1 MALYSFEK
9 DSPNGPEAQVWPSFS
24 KDLLPTFHLPGRQC
38 VTISREDIEKVAV
51 LARIRVDDEQVSA
64 LEKDLGNIL
73 DLVDQLAAADTDS
86 VEPMAHPLNAVQ
98 RLRAD
103 EVTETN
109 QREAFQA
116 IAPATENG
124 LYLVPRVIE

>member
-1 MALYSFEK
+1 
-9 DSPNGPEAQVWPSFS
+9 
-24 KDLLPTFHLPGRQC
+24 

-51 LARIRVDDEQVSA
+51 LARIRLDEEQIPE
-64 LEKDLGNIL
+64 LENDLGNIL
-73 DLVDQLAAADTDS
+73 SLVDQLSAADTDN
-86 VEPMAHPLNAVQ
+86 VEPLAHPLDAVQ

-116 IAPATENG
+116 IAPATEDG

>member
-1 MALYSFEK
+1 M
-9 DSPNGPEAQVWPSFS
+9 
-24 KDLLPTFHLPGRQC
+24 
-38 VTISREDIEKVAV
+38 TISREDIEKVAV

>member
-1 MALYSFEK
+1 M
-9 DSPNGPEAQVWPSFS
+9 
-24 KDLLPTFHLPGRQC
+24 
-38 VTISREDIEKVAV
+38 TISREDIEKVAV

-73 DLVDQLAAADTDS
+73 DLVDQLGAADTDS

-124 LYLVPRVIE
+124 LYLVPQVIE

>member
-1 MALYSFEK
+1 M
-9 DSPNGPEAQVWPSFS
+9 
-24 KDLLPTFHLPGRQC
+24 
-38 VTISREDIEKVAV
+38 TISREDIEKVAV

-98 RLRAD
+98 RLRVD

>member
-1 MALYSFEK
+1 M
-9 DSPNGPEAQVWPSFS
+9 
-24 KDLLPTFHLPGRQC
+24 
-38 VTISREDIEKVAV
+38 TISREDIEKVAV

-73 DLVDQLAAADTDS
+73 DLVDQLSAADTES

-98 RLRAD
+98 RLRPD
-103 EVTETN
+103 NVTETD

-116 IAPATENG
+116 IAPATESG

>member
-1 MALYSFEK
+1 
-9 DSPNGPEAQVWPSFS
+9 
-24 KDLLPTFHLPGRQC
+24 
-38 VTISREDIEKVAV
+38 V

-64 LEKDLGNIL
+64 MENDLGNIL
-73 DLVDQLAAADTDS
+73 DLVDQLSAADTDA
-86 VEPMAHPLNAVQ
+86 VEPLAHPLDAVQ
-98 RLRAD
+98 RLRPD

>member
-1 MALYSFEK
+1 M
-9 DSPNGPEAQVWPSFS
+9 
-24 KDLLPTFHLPGRQC
+24 
-38 VTISREDIEKVAV
+38 TISREDIEKVAV

-73 DLVDQLAAADTDS
+73 DLVDQLGADETDS
-86 VEPMAHPLNAVQ
+86 VAPMAHPLDAVQ

>member
-1 MALYSFEK
+1 M
-9 DSPNGPEAQVWPSFS
+9 
-24 KDLLPTFHLPGRQC
+24 
-38 VTISREDIEKVAV
+38 TISRKDIEKVAI
-51 LARIRVDDEQVSA
+51 LARIRVDEEQVSA

-73 DLVDQLAAADTDS
+73 DLVDQLGAADTAN
-86 VEPMAHPLNAVQ
+86 VEPLAHPLDAVQ

-116 IAPATENG
+116 IAPATEDG

>member
-1 MALYSFEK
+1 M
-9 DSPNGPEAQVWPSFS
+9 
-24 KDLLPTFHLPGRQC
+24 
-38 VTISREDIEKVAV
+38 TISREDIEKVAV
-51 LARIRVDDEQVSA
+51 LARIRVDEEQVSA

-73 DLVDQLAAADTDS
+73 DLVDQLAAADTES

-109 QREAFQA
+109 QRESFQA

>member
-1 MALYSFEK
+1 M
-9 DSPNGPEAQVWPSFS
+9 
-24 KDLLPTFHLPGRQC
+24 
-38 VTISREDIEKVAV
+38 TISRKDIEKVAV
-51 LARIRVDDEQVSA
+51 LARIRVDDEQISA
-64 LEKDLGNIL
+64 LEEDLGNIL
-73 DLVDQLAAADTDS
+73 DLVDQLSAADTDS

-98 RLRAD
+98 RLRPD

>member
-1 MALYSFEK
+1 M
-9 DSPNGPEAQVWPSFS
+9 
-24 KDLLPTFHLPGRQC
+24 
-38 VTISREDIEKVAV
+38 TISREDIEKVAV
-51 LARIRVDDEQVSA
+51 LARIRVDEEQVSA

-103 EVTETN
+103 EVTEAN

>member
-1 MALYSFEK
+1 LGG
-9 DSPNGPEAQVWPSFS
+9 N
-24 KDLLPTFHLPGRQC
+24 
-38 VTISREDIEKVAV
+38 VTISRKDIEKVAV
-51 LARIRVDDEQVSA
+51 LARIRVDEAQISA
-64 LEKDLGNIL
+64 LEKDLGKIL
-73 DLVDQLAAADTDS
+73 DLVDQLGAADTDA
-86 VEPMAHPLNAVQ
+86 VVPMAHPLGAVQ

-116 IAPATENG
+116 IAPATGNG

>member
-1 MALYSFEK
+1 M
-9 DSPNGPEAQVWPSFS
+9 NV
-24 KDLLPTFHLPGRQC
+24 H
-38 VTISREDIEKVAV
+38 IREDIEKVAV
-51 LARIRVDDEQVSA
+51 LARIRVDEEQVSA

-103 EVTETN
+103 EVTEAN